1 MDAMTKTSKRGG
13 CGCGGAGKS
22 GGCGCGPK
30 MPAAACACGDIGCAT
45 CRNQGFVRPRFFAGQ
60 LLTEEDLQQLVDYT
74 VAKHRL
80 HNQRLWGD
88 GVVCGLEVTCH
99 PCGGGT
105 VQVNPGYAL
114 DCCGNDLVLSCPQSL
129 DINAMIRD
137 LKRNLRGG
145 IDCGDPCPPPKRTGQ
160 TTPSEPMPSTSLGGS
175 TPAGAVVTPRP
186 THTPGEPLYEPKDTT
201 RHYCL
206 YIRYCE
212 TLTDPVT
219 PYATDEGC
227 SNQSCQP
234 TRVNEGVSFELR
246 CSESCGHASDI
257 RDRICEC
264 IGDLDSAFQATQ
276 HSNAFYFATRMQEPV
291 ANVVTNNRISASKN
305 FTLAVS
311 EMQKNPM
318 PAAAITVK
326 ADEGTGEQPQTNFGR
341 LEGTTRSALTV
352 AEFEKWLVDMHT
364 ADAHLA
370 SYLIAQRAGD
380 TTDIVV
386 EEGAGEDDVPAARA
400 QLRDSATAL
409 KAHVN
414 NVDAP
419 ELARKFYTAA
429 LDRTLEVAADQTT
442 LEEPRLREIAR
453 GALYMQADFA
463 HSTTAVAALR
473 EELLDRLDLSPRTG
487 DCRLR
492 FDVESIRMP
501 GENASAEEWRRAL
514 GQLHEAWVRYLKDC
528 ICAALNPPC
537 APCDDP
543 AVLLACLTV
552 KDCEV
557 IDICNLKR
565 KFVISGPALRYWL
578 PPLNMLGDVLEKLC
592 CPDPIC
598 EEEEEE
604 APRAEIDKNT
614 PSLSLRPT
622 GAFGVGRKLPGRVN
636 FAIFRFLCG
645 SIKSR
650 ATDFGRSARTSVVA
664 AGPNLRFQDTVR
676 DFSGTIARR
685 IGLAELTV
693 SRPTDINTRITEFAT
708 ALKNEDIRK
717 FAKEMLRVDPER
729 ADEAMTA
736 IADEKVSEAVNK
748 LTTDAAKDLKEARTL
763 KKQNT
768 ELSKQLKDLTAR
780 LGELRDQVTKLK
792 EGSK

>member
-1 MDAMTKTSKRGG
+1 MDAMTKTTKSGG

-22 GGCGCGPK
+22 GGCGCGSSV
-30 MPAAACACGDIGCAT
+30 PAAACSCGDVGCAT

-60 LLTEEDLQQLVDYT
+60 LLTEEDLQTLVDYT
-74 VAKHRL
+74 IAKNRL

-114 DCCGNDLVLSCPQSL
+114 DCCGNDLVLSCPQPL

-137 LKRNLRGG
+137 LKRSLRGG
-145 IDCGDPCPPPKRTGQ
+145 YDCGDPCPPPKNGQ
-160 TTPSEPMPSTSLGGS
+160 GTPAEPAPGSSLGGAN
-175 TPAGAVVTPRP
+175 PAGAVANPRP
-186 THTPGEPLYEPKDTT
+186 TQSPVVPVHEPKDTT

-212 TLTDPVT
+212 TLTEPVT

-246 CSESCGHASDI
+246 CGESCGHAPDI

-276 HSNAFYFATRMQEPV
+276 YSNSFYFATRMREPV
-291 ANVVTNNRISASKN
+291 ANVVSNDRIASSKN
-305 FTLAVS
+305 FATAVTES
-311 EMQKNPM
+311 MKNRL
-318 PAAAITVK
+318 PAAVDAK
-326 ADEGTGEQPQTNFGR
+326 AVA
-341 LEGTTRSALTV
+341 LEGGGERPTAEPATGRSELTV
-352 AEFEKWLVDMHT
+352 DEFEKWLVDMHS

-370 SYLIAQRAGD
+370 GYLLAQRAGD
-380 TTDIVV
+380 TTDIIV
-386 EEGAGEDDVPAARA
+386 EEGAGEADVPAARI
-400 QLRDSATAL
+400 QLRDAATAL
-409 KAHVN
+409 KAQVN
-414 NVDAP
+414 NVAAP

-429 LDRTLEVAADQTT
+429 LDRTLEVAADEPT
-442 LEEPRLREIAR
+442 LEESRLREIAR
-453 GALYMQADFA
+453 GALFVAADYSVA
-463 HSTTAVAALR
+463 TSPAAALR

-492 FDVESIRMP
+492 FDVESIRIP
-501 GENASAEEWRRAL
+501 GENASSEEHARAL
-514 GQLHEAWVRYLKDC
+514 ALLTQAWVRYLKDC

-557 IDICNLKR
+557 VEICNLKR

-578 PPLNMLGDVLEKLC
+578 PPLNLLGDLLEKLC

-598 EEEEEE
+598 EEEEE
-604 APRAEIDKNT
+604 AVDRGQTDLNQ
-614 PSLSLRPT
+614 PSLSLST
-622 GAFGVGRKLPGRVN
+622 TTAFGVRQKLPGRVN
-636 FAIFRFLCG
+636 FGIFQFLCG
-645 SIKSR
+645 SLKR
-650 ATDFGRSARTSVVA
+650 QTFDFGRSARASFGTIA
-664 AGPNLRFQDTVR
+664 PRQPLQDTIRTFGATV
-676 DFSGTIARR
+676 ARR
-685 IGLAELTV
+685 IGLPELRLT
-693 SRPTDINTRITEFAT
+693 RTPDIETRLDTFAD

-717 FAKEMLRVDPER
+717 LAAEVLKVDPAR
-729 ADEAMTA
+729 AGEAITA
-736 IADEKVSEAVNK
+736 IADEKVNEAVKK

-763 KKQNT
+763 KKKNT
-768 ELSKQLKDLTAR
+768 ELTQRMEELTKQLT
-780 LGELRDQVTKLK
+780 ELSNQVTKLK
-792 EGSK
+792 EGTK

>member
-60 LLTEEDLQQLVDYT
+60 LLTEEDLQQIVDYS

-137 LKRNLRGG
+137 LKRSLRGG
-145 IDCGDPCPPPKRTGQ
+145 IDCGDPCPPPKQNGQ
-160 TTPSEPMPSTSLGGS
+160 TTPPQPTPGTSVGVS
-175 TPAGAVVTPRP
+175 NPASAAVNPRP
-186 THTPGEPLYEPKDTT
+186 TQTPVEPVHEPKDTT

-212 TLTDPVT
+212 TLTEPVT

-246 CSESCGHASDI
+246 CSESCGHEPDI

-264 IGDLDSAFQATQ
+264 IGDLDSAFQSTQ

-291 ANVVTNNRISASKN
+291 PNVVMNNRINASKN
-305 FTLAVS
+305 FTQAVS
-311 EMQKNPM
+311 EMRKNPM
-318 PAAAITVK
+318 PAAAVAIKSTK
-326 ADEGTGEQPQTNFGR
+326 GTGEQRATDLGH
-341 LEGTTRSALTV
+341 LEERSTGLTV

-370 SYLIAQRAGD
+370 SYLIAQQAGD

-386 EEGAGEDDVPAARA
+386 EEGAGEDDVPAART
-400 QLRDSATAL
+400 QLRESATAL
-409 KAHVN
+409 KAQVN

-429 LDRTLEVAADQTT
+429 LDRTLELAAEQTT

-453 GALYMQADFA
+453 GALYLPADFA
-463 HSTTAVAALR
+463 HAAVAVAALR

-492 FDVESIRMP
+492 FDVESIRIP
-501 GENASAEEWRRAL
+501 GENATAEEWRRAL
-514 GQLHEAWVRYLKDC
+514 TQLHEAWVRYLKDC
-528 ICAALNPPC
+528 ICAAFNPPC

-543 AVLLACLTV
+543 GVLLACLTV

-557 IDICNLKR
+557 IEICNLKR

-578 PPLNMLGDVLEKLC
+578 PPLNMLGDLLEKLC

-604 APRAEIDKNT
+604 TSKGRST
-614 PSLSLRPT
+614 LGLST
-622 GAFGVGRKLPGRVN
+622 SGAFGVGRKIPGRVN
-636 FAIFRFLCG
+636 FGLFQFLCG
-645 SIKSR
+645 TRRR
-650 ATDFGRSARTSVVA
+650 AAVDFGRRSTTITGSIAPRLPV
-664 AGPNLRFQDTVR
+664 QDTIR
-676 DFSGTIARR
+676 NFSANIARR
-685 IGLAELTV
+685 IGFPELTV
-693 SRPTDINTRITEFAT
+693 SRPTDINTRITEFAA

-717 FAKEMLRVDPER
+717 FAAEMLKVDPER
-729 ADEAMTA
+729 AGETMTA
-736 IADEKVSEAVNK
+736 IADEKVTEAVNK
-748 LTTDAAKDLKEARTL
+748 LTTDAAKDLKEVRTL

-768 ELSKQLKDLTAR
+768 ELTKHVKDLTTQ
-780 LGELRDQVTKLK
+780 LGELRDQVNKLK

>member
-60 LLTEEDLQQLVDYT
+60 LLTEEDLQQIVDYT

-114 DCCGNDLVLSCPQSL
+114 DCCGNDLVLECPQQL

-137 LKRNLRGG
+137 LKRSLRGG
-145 IDCGDPCPPPKRTGQ
+145 IDCGDPCPPPKKNGQ
-160 TTPSEPMPSTSLGGS
+160 TIPEATPVTP
-175 TPAGAVVTPRP
+175 TPAGAVANARP
-186 THTPGEPLYEPKDTT
+186 TQTPESTHEPLDTT

-212 TLTDPVT
+212 SLTEPVT

-246 CSESCGHASDI
+246 CSESCGHEPDI

-264 IGDLDSAFQATQ
+264 IGDIDSAFQATQ

-291 ANVVTNNRISASKN
+291 ANVVTNNRINASKN

-311 EMQKNPM
+311 EMRKNPA
-318 PAAAITVK
+318 PAAAIIK
-326 ADEGTGEQPQTNFGR
+326 EGTGEQPTTDFSRFEGR
-341 LEGTTRSALTV
+341 TAGLSV

-370 SYLIAQRAGD
+370 GYLVAQQLGD

-386 EEGAGEDDVPAARA
+386 DEGAGEDDVPAART
-400 QLRDSATAL
+400 QLREAATTL
-409 KAHVN
+409 KAQVN

-419 ELARKFYTAA
+419 ELAKKFYTAA
-429 LDRTLEVAADQTT
+429 LDRTLELAAEQTT

-453 GALYMQADFA
+453 GALYMQADLA
-463 HSTTAVAALR
+463 QGAVAITALR

-492 FDVESIRMP
+492 YDVESIRLP
-501 GENASAEEWRRAL
+501 GESGTAEEWIRAFT
-514 GQLHEAWVRYLKDC
+514 QLHEAWVRYLKDC
-528 ICAALNPPC
+528 ICAAFNPPC

-543 AVLLACLTV
+543 GVLLACLTV

-557 IDICNLKR
+557 IEICNLKR

-578 PPLNMLGDVLEKLC
+578 PPLNMLGDLLEKLC
-592 CPDPIC
+592 CPEPIC
-598 EEEEEE
+598 EEEEEDTSTGRSTLGL
-604 APRAEIDKNT
+604 AR
-614 PSLSLRPT
+614 S

-636 FAIFRFLCG
+636 FGLFQFLCG
-645 SIKSR
+645 SRRRSVFV
-650 ATDFGRSARTSVVA
+650 DSARRSTTVTASAIAPRIPV
-664 AGPNLRFQDTVR
+664 QDTIR
-676 DFSGTIARR
+676 NFSLNIARR
-685 IGLAELTV
+685 IGLPELTV
-693 SRPTDINTRITEFAT
+693 SRPTDINTRIAEFAT

-717 FAKEMLRVDPER
+717 FATEMLKVDPER
-729 ADEAMTA
+729 TGEAITA
-736 IADEKVSEAVNK
+736 IADEKVTEAVNK
-748 LTTDAAKDLKEARTL
+748 LTTDAAKDLKEMRTL
-763 KKQNT
+763 KKSNT
-768 ELSKQLKDLTAR
+768 DLTKQVKDLTTQ
-780 LGELRDQVTKLK
+780 LGELRDQVNKLK